1 MTKILLICTSL
12 CALGISACNNSNNTP
27 IEMDDNIPIPIDS
40 ISTNDI
46 DTITINTT
54 DSETKKDL
62 DKPSYTIDIELKLY
76 KATSKK

>member
-1 MTKILLICTSL
+1 MKKILLISL
-12 CALGISACNNSNNTP
+12 IASIVGIMTACNNNNNTP
-27 IEMDDNIPIPIDS
+27 IEMDDNIPISIDS

-62 DKPSYTIDIELKLY
+62 DKPSYTIDI
-76 KATSKK
+76 

>member
-1 MTKILLICTSL
+1 MLYYSVISVILELDVLTQH
-12 CALGISACNNSNNTP
+12 AP

-54 DSETKKDL
+54 DSETKKDWL
-62 DKPSYTIDIELKLY
+62 
-76 KATSKK
+76 